1 MTVASPRRPD
11 AAFFFF
17 WAHPPFSFS
26 CWIVW
31 PLKRQGFRKI
41 LLLRRSRPLSNYVEG
56 KHLLW
61 RDAELM
67 FYVEHAENS
76 PASVLINCLKHWY
89 LMGYYGT
96 TCVVCCSRLC
106 FGSIPGLEFSLSIP
120 SVVILIFR
128 GMLKLMLP
136 SYVWLNQRCQRPCPN
151 AALKAWLPVLPKD
164 TPAIDK
170 MFFMSFYFIFL
181 CDFSTVLTY

>member
-1 MTVASPRRPD
+1 
-11 AAFFFF
+11 
-17 WAHPPFSFS
+17 
-26 CWIVW
+26 
-31 PLKRQGFRKI
+31 
-41 LLLRRSRPLSNYVEG
+41 
-56 KHLLW
+56 
-61 RDAELM
+61 M

-96 TCVVCCSRLC
+96 TLVVCCSRLC

-120 SVVILIFR
+120 CVVILIFR
-128 GMLKLMLP
+128 GMLKLVLP

-151 AALKAWLPVLPKD
+151 AALQAWLPVLPKD

-170 MFFMSFYFIFL
+170 MFFMSFFFFVRILNCLDLLSNTIFQWIFIESISEAVYSIK
-181 CDFSTVLTY
+181 DG